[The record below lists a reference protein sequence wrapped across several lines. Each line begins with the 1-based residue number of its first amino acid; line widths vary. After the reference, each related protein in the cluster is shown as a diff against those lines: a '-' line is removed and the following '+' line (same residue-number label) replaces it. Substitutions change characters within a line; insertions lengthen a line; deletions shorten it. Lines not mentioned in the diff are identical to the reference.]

1 MEVVSVRAIGLD
13 VHKHFAEVAVLEPGQ
28 GIVSRERVPVTPV
41 SLRRFATALRP
52 DDQVVLEASFNTWAV
67 AELLSKHAGRVVV
80 SNPMKTRAI
89 ASAKVKTDQVD
100 AGILAQLLAADF
112 IPPVWVPDRATRQ
125 LRRMVSEHRGLVVQR
140 GQWRNRIH
148 AILNRNLVEC
158 PCTDAFGRAGL
169 RWLAQVRLPAAERRE
184 VDRLLRL
191 HSLVERE
198 LDGLEGEL
206 AQARLRDGG
215 LRHLVSVPGIGLI
228 TGVALLAV
236 IGDVRRFTRPN
247 RLVGYLGLD
256 PRVRQSGDRPAYTGH
271 ISRQGQAHARGLL
284 LEAAHSAIRGPGPLR
299 AFYERVRSRR
309 GAQIALVAVAR
320 KLAVLAWHLLTN
332 DTDYQWVRPSLKA
345 QKWRHVEL
353 RAGLP
358 KGVRRGIWTRT
369 NRADEDAIP
378 YRAEAAYRSLVATR
392 RQQADAAAP
401 MRKRLEGQRPDARRR
416 SHPHPPLFSRGS
428 TASAAS
434 IVPHQG
440 PQKGVTA

>member
-1 MEVVSVRAIGLD
+1 VRSIGLD
-13 VHKHFAEVAVLEPGQ
+13 VHKHFAEVAIVQPGQ
-28 GIVSRERVPVTPV
+28 GIVSRQRLLVTPA
-41 SLRRFATALRP
+41 SLRQFASRLGP

-67 AELLSKHAGRVVV
+67 AELLGQYAGRVIV

-112 IPPVWVPDRATRQ
+112 IPPVWIPDPATRE

-140 GQWRNRIH
+140 SQLRNRIH

-158 PCTDAFGRAGL
+158 PYTDAFGRTGL
-169 RWLAQVRLPAAERRE
+169 QWLSQAPLPAAERRE
-184 VDRLLRL
+184 VDRRLRL
-191 HSLVERE
+191 LAALERE
-198 LDGLEGEL
+198 IEGLEMEL
-206 AQARLRDGG
+206 AQARLADSG
-215 LRHLVSVPGIGLI
+215 LRHLLSVPGIGLI

-236 IGDVRRFTRPN
+236 IGDVRRFARPN

-284 LEAAHSAIRGPGPLR
+284 LEAAHSAIRVAGPLH
-299 AFYERVRSRR
+299 AFYERVRARR
-309 GAQIALVAVAR
+309 GPQIALVAVAR
-320 KLAVLAWHLLTN
+320 KLVTLAWHLLSK

-345 QKWRHVEL
+345 QKWRQVEL

-358 KGVRRGIWTRT
+358 KETVHGIWSRG
-369 NRADEDAIP
+369 NRDQEEAILQQV
-378 YRAEAAYRSLVATR
+378 EAAYRSLVAAR
-392 RQQADAAAP
+392 QADAAAP

-416 SHPHPPLFSRGS
+416 SHPQPPLFSRGS
-428 TASAAS
+428 TASPAS
-434 IVPHQG
+434 IVAGEPAG
-440 PQKGVTA
+440 KE